1 MLERRT
7 LHPGQQ
13 ALRGQTT
20 KGFDDALLR
29 ARSQAEH
36 CARALPAP
44 EGRPPVVVVVVV
56 DVGHVIAL
64 RAGFTRSGSNYTPFP
79 DPRSH
84 RIWLADLADEA
95 LRQRLALLWTDPL
108 PLYPSRNSAW
118 VARQAALQ
126 LAEQARSLESSG
138 HQPEV
143 AAGFLTRCLFSMFAE
158 DVGLLPCAADS
169 SGGFVGLLKA
179 HRDNPAVLQRR
190 LRALRTDMDHGG
202 SSAALAQ
209 DVARFTAS
217 CSRVLQTVR
226 MRCC

>member
-1 MLERRT
+1 M
-7 LHPGQQ
+7 
-13 ALRGQTT
+13 
-20 KGFDDALLR
+20 
-29 ARSQAEH
+29 
-36 CARALPAP
+36 P
-44 EGRPPVVVVVVV
+44 EGLPPVVVGVVVV

-108 PLYPSRNSAW
+108 ALYPSRNSAW
-118 VARQAALQ
+118 VARQPAVQ
-126 LAEQARSLESSG
+126 LAELARSLKSSG
-138 HQPEV
+138 HQPKV
-143 AAGFLTRCLFSMFAE
+143 PAGFLTRCLFSKYAE

-169 SGGFVGLLKA
+169 SSGFVGLLKS
-179 HRDNPAVLQRR
+179 RREQPAVLQCR
-190 LRALRTDMDHGG
+190 LRALWTDMDQGG
-202 SSAALAQ
+202 FSAALAQ
-209 DVARFTAS
+209 DVARSTAS